1 MFELTLTLTLTAQIS
16 SETTVSASLVVLSRV
31 LSTGETTTYHKNPV
45 SKMYDL
51 ALVI

>member
-1 MFELTLTLTLTAQIS
+1 MFELTLTLTLTAHIS
-16 SETTVSASLVVLSRV
+16 SETTVSTSLVLFFHD